1 MAVYGQ
7 TSTPTNSF
15 ANNKKVQL
23 VAANIEDQ
31 RVFTKASVSK
41 MKQSDFEGKKYG
53 RSYSLYIPGRP
64 KLVNGVVADPSD
76 VTEIETQVFIDN
88 DNVSAELGPWQR
100 LGDIEKFNE
109 ELAAPFAETLARGQE
124 KKIVENEIFKAFSAV
139 VAPKADGAQTVDYDT
154 LGKATAKL
162 RKLALGSELIG
173 FLDPDVEAEI
183 TGKAV
188 GNKFLTNDK
197 VFMDTYGENAI
208 GRYGTAKWVESP
220 DLPEITTAGTAA
232 TGSITLGD
240 AIVDSDSNPLG
251 FAEITSISGTN
262 LVKGSM
268 FTVAGLYMV
277 DRSGIQTKV
286 PVQII
291 VKEVNAAGTVGQI
304 SPLRITLDG
313 KGYNNPNAWVAT
325 GTTTLTLVDALG
337 ASKTYQIC
345 EVRTKDCMAYD
356 TYQFDSLPG
365 SDEEMV
371 ATVGGSS
378 VKMRI
383 FGDGTNL
390 NKLIRLDSLYAAAI
404 FEPRDAVVIYVEK

>member
-1 MAVYGQ
+1 MKTVSW
-7 TSTPTNSF
+7 TMSR
-15 ANNKKVQL
+15 L
-23 VAANIEDQ
+23 V
-31 RVFTKASVSK
+31 
-41 MKQSDFEGKKYG
+41 G
-53 RSYSLYIPGRP
+53 
-64 KLVNGVVADPSD
+64 
-76 VTEIETQVFIDN
+76 
-88 DNVSAELGPWQR
+88 AEPR
-100 LGDIEKFNE
+100 FNE
-109 ELAAPFAETLARGQE
+109 SQHLTSIKHARSGNIKHRRRQTGVLRFNVTISE
-124 KKIVENEIFKAFSAV
+124 PIQTQIPARRKRTRAKRDFLSAGKH
-139 VAPKADGAQTVDYDT
+139 ARQLIASLESTDADLPRLHAINAGVIRTFP
-154 LGKATAKL
+154 
-162 RKLALGSELIG
+162 S
-173 FLDPDVEAEI
+173 EI
-183 TGKAV
+183 TQ
-188 GNKFLTNDK
+188 
-197 VFMDTYGENAI
+197 
-208 GRYGTAKWVESP
+208 
-220 DLPEITTAGTAA
+220 
-232 TGSITLGD
+232 
-240 AIVDSDSNPLG
+240 
-251 FAEITSISGTN
+251 ISGSN

-291 VKEVNAAGTVGQI
+291 VKDVNAAGTVGQI

-345 EVRTKDCMAYD
+345 EVRMAYD